1 MAIAGIPYDVVS
13 QLQNRSISR
22 SDTDAIKVLR
32 DLGYSRDDALLAVKG
47 KPEAQAIAKAKYP
60 AIILPV
66 AS

>member
-1 MAIAGIPYDVVS
+1 MANIAIPYTVVA
-13 QLQNRSISR
+13 QLESRSISG
-22 SDTDAIKVLR
+22 SDTAAIKALR
-32 DLGYSRDDALLAVKG
+32 NLGYTRDDALLAIKG